1 MGKLKETSPK
11 KLQALKNKA
20 DVQKIFGITE
30 EQKGAAAPVAQEHLP
45 ATGRARPK
53 KPRTPHQKHGGDC
66 PPVNNMGET
75 LGGCSEK
82 ARDLAKLQNVELVM
96 SDGQVKILPT
106 RIPTV
111 GHCAVID
118 WINLTVHE
126 DTFLK
131 TSGKHLFDSLD
142 YVYEASRVF
151 ESILGF
157 GITADNQKIMNF
169 YKNSWVLGDGFGFIC
184 HGGQANTLMLVLNGA
199 GCLNAR
205 EGWERRLYQF
215 LTSRSATRP
224 QLTRV
229 DLAHD
234 DFDSKYISP
243 EWAENQWIE
252 GNMSLC
258 ANAPNIE
265 KRGNW
270 HRPNGRGR
278 TLYVGSRES
287 GKFARFYEKGRKE
300 GDKESLWTRA
310 EIELKSSDRL
320 IPLDIL
326 LYPSDYF
333 LGTYPC
339 LAFLKSELTTPER
352 IKVKEKSATI
362 TFNRALEVLKKQYGK
377 YITFM
382 RRYFDNDELF
392 LAKISHHDKNIVPAR
407 LEAPLRGLNTCG
419 SFLHEFEQ
427 LRLSALAAMS
437 KPVSDVDWLLVKG
450 KPTLKGGEWEL
461 AY

>member
-1 MGKLKETSPK
+1 MAKLKETSPK

-53 KPRTPHQKHGGDC
+53 KPRTPHQKHGGDDS
-66 PPVNNMGET
+66 PLNNMGET
-75 LGGCSEK
+75 LGGGSEK

-96 SDGQVKILPT
+96 SSGEVKILPT
-106 RIPTV
+106 RIPAI

-118 WINLTVHE
+118 WVNLTVHE
-126 DTFLK
+126 DTFVK
-131 TSGKHLFDSLD
+131 TSGKHLFYTLD
-142 YVYEASRVF
+142 YVYEASRIAQQIF
-151 ESILGF
+151 GF
-157 GITADNQKIMNF
+157 GVTADNQKIINF
-169 YKNSWVLGDGFGFIC
+169 YKNSWVLGDGFGFVC
-184 HGGQANTLMLVLNGA
+184 HGGQRNTLMFVLNGA
-199 GCLNAR
+199 GCLHAA
-205 EGWERRLYQF
+205 EGWEHRLYQF
-215 LTSRSATRP
+215 LTSKNVVRP
-224 QLTRV
+224 QITRV

-243 EWAENQWIE
+243 EWAETQWIE

-278 TLYVGSRES
+278 TVYIGCRES

-326 LYPSDYF
+326 LHPSDYF
-333 LGTYPC
+333 LGAYPC
-339 LAFLKSELTTPER
+339 LAFLKSDLTTPER
-352 IKVKEKSATI
+352 IKVKEKAATI
-362 TFNRALEVLKKQYGK
+362 AFERSIEIVKTQVGK
-377 YITFM
+377 YITFL
-382 RRYFDNDELF
+382 RKHFNDDDLL
-392 LAKISHHDKNIVPAR
+392 LAKISHSDPNIMPKR
-407 LEAPLRGLNTCG
+407 LQQPLKGLNTCG